1 MFIICSILLFV
12 EIKMQIED
20 LVKQIEETN
29 KAVALRNEYKV
40 MSLFTLSVAVATGGG
55 GANAPPKLFSAP
67 PPVFDN
73 FRRNH

>member
-1 MFIICSILLFV
+1 
-12 EIKMQIED
+12 MQIED

-40 MSLFTLSVAVATGGG
+40 MSLFTLSVAAARG
-55 GANAPPKLFSAP
+55 GANAPPQIIFCPP

>member
-40 MSLFTLSVAVATGGG
+40 MSLFTLSVAAARGGQML
-55 GANAPPKLFSAP
+55 PPNYFLPP